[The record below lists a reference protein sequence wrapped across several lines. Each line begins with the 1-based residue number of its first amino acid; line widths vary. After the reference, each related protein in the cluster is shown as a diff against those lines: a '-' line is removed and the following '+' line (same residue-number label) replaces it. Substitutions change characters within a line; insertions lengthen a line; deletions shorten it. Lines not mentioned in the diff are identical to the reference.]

1 MKKFAIN
8 AIKFTIFASLALVVI
23 LMLFVRW
30 CEENTSP
37 EFAKL
42 YLDAFKIVVVGG
54 GVALL
59 GILIPAVFAEA
70 RYAFEKLKESRVA
83 YSKAK
88 TGVDYLPIELCT
100 KSLNE
105 AAAHVKKI
113 HVWKHQAE
121 LYEEL
126 AGHLKDKPK
135 YGEMPPEK
143 RRSAWGNDKYD
154 QLYAIRG
161 LLEKHAH
168 EWDRLEPHVRLK
180 LLLEVQPSI
189 KEADESGQSPTLRSK
204 KHYGSIP

>member
-1 MKKFAIN
+1 MKKFALHALKITICVSIAL
-8 AIKFTIFASLALVVI
+8 AIG

-70 RYAFEKLKESRVA
+70 RHAFEKLKESRIA

-100 KSLNE
+100 QSLDE
-105 AAAHVKKI
+105 AASHVKKI

-126 AGHLKDKPK
+126 AGHLKNKPK
-135 YGEMPPEK
+135 YGEMPAEE
-143 RRSAWGNDKYD
+143 RRAAWGNDKYD
-154 QLYAIRG
+154 QLYAIRV

-168 EWDRLEPHVRLK
+168 EWDKLEPHARLK
-180 LLLEVQPSI
+180 LLLAVQPSV
-189 KEADESGQSPTLRSK
+189 KEGDEKGHHSAS
-204 KHYGSIP
+204 